1 MGIPLRLLMIEDSE
15 DDAALLLLLLRQGG
29 YEVDSERVDSAIVLA
44 QALSK
49 KWDIIISDHSMP
61 HFSGSEALKMVRA
74 REAEVPFIF
83 VSGTIGEDAAVDAM
97 KVGPQDYV
105 LKPNLKRLVPPVQ
118 LELRAAEELRKRN

>member
-61 HFSGSEALKMVRA
+61 QFSGSEALKMVRA
-74 REAEVPFIF
+74 REAEVPFLF
-83 VSGTIGEDAAVDAM
+83 VSSTIGEDAAVDTM
-97 KVGPQDYV
+97 KVGAQDYG
-105 LKPNLKRLVPPVQ
+105 LMTNLNHLCP
-118 LELRAAEELRKRN
+118 A